1 MKGKFIVIAI
11 VTMLLVPLLAAC
23 GGDTGS
29 TSGSQPTAGAT
40 AAGAQPTDTAAA
52 SGAQPTDTV
61 ASGAQP
67 TDTAGASGAAGAQAT
82 DTPAPVAAGADT
94 SPTPEPTDTAIAGRT
109 QLTLWT
115 HSAGNADEL
124 TLLKQEIADFNKSQ
138 QQYQVIY
145 QAFPQ
150 GSYNDSIAAASVA
163 NSLPCIIDMDGPTVP
178 NFAWSKYIIPL
189 PDTNN
194 TLAGFNSAALGE
206 FQDKTYSFGQF
217 DVALTVFA
225 RKSVLQEN
233 NIRIP
238 TMDQP
243 WTLDEFNKALD
254 TLKASGKFEY
264 PLDLNSQGTGEWWP
278 YAYSPMLQ
286 SFGGDLIDRKTY
298 TTAEGA
304 LNGPEAKAWGDW
316 FQNLFKNK
324 YANPK
329 PADDQA
335 FLQGRTALWYNG
347 SWGADDVVK
356 KYGDD
361 ALFLPPP
368 DLGKGPK
375 IGGAS
380 WQWGISSSCKD
391 PDGAWQ
397 FLQVVAK
404 PENVAQYSKLTGLIP
419 TRQDAA
425 DMTEKYG
432 PNGAYQIFFQMAQKF
447 AVLRPATPGYLII
460 SSQFEKAGQAIR
472 DAADVQDTLDDAVDA
487 IDRDIQ
493 DHDYYGFKK

>member
-1 MKGKFIVIAI
+1 MQRKILTITL
-11 VTMLLVPLLAAC
+11 VTLILALALAAC
-23 GGDTGS
+23 GTQPAA
-29 TSGSQPTAGAT
+29 TAPAPQATAPTAAPAAAPQAT
-40 AAGAQPTDTAAA
+40 TAAA
-52 SGAQPTDTV
+52 PAAVPAPTAADAQPA
-61 ASGAQP
+61 ASGRAQ
-67 TDTAGASGAAGAQAT
+67 
-82 DTPAPVAAGADT
+82 
-94 SPTPEPTDTAIAGRT
+94 
-109 QLTLWT
+109 LKLWT
-115 HSAGNADEL
+115 HSAGNAAEL

-163 NSLPCIIDMDGPTVP
+163 KSLPCIIDMDGPTVP

-189 PDTNN
+189 PDTTN
-194 TLAGFNSAALGE
+194 TLSGFNSAALGK

-225 RKSVLQEN
+225 RKSILQQN

-278 YAYSPMLQ
+278 YAYSPLLQ

-304 LNGPEAKAWGDW
+304 LNGPEAKAWGGW

-335 FLQGRTALWYNG
+335 FLQGRTALW
-347 SWGADDVVK
+347 
-356 KYGDD
+356 
-361 ALFLPPP
+361 
-368 DLGKGPK
+368 
-375 IGGAS
+375 
-380 WQWGISSSCKD
+380 
-391 PDGAWQ
+391 
-397 FLQVVAK
+397 
-404 PENVAQYSKLTGLIP
+404 
-419 TRQDAA
+419 
-425 DMTEKYG
+425 
-432 PNGAYQIFFQMAQKF
+432 
-447 AVLRPATPGYLII
+447 
-460 SSQFEKAGQAIR
+460 
-472 DAADVQDTLDDAVDA
+472 
-487 IDRDIQ
+487 
-493 DHDYYGFKK
+493 